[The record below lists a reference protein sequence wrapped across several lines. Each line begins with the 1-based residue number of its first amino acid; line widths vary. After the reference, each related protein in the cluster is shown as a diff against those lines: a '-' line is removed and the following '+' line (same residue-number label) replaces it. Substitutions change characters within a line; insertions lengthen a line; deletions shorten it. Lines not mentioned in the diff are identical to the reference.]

1 MAISGMVFIPARG
14 KAEALAARLRAAAG
28 AEVRGVGP
36 GGVAVVME
44 AETAGHL
51 QRMSEEIM
59 GWSEV
64 AGLQLAYLHEE

>member
-1 MAISGMVFIPARG
+1 MVISGMVFIPAQG
-14 KAEALAARLRAAAG
+14 KEEALVERLRAAAG
-28 AEVRGVGP
+28 AEVQGVGP

-44 AETAGHL
+44 AETAERL

-64 AGLQLAYLHEE
+64 AGLQLAYLHEG